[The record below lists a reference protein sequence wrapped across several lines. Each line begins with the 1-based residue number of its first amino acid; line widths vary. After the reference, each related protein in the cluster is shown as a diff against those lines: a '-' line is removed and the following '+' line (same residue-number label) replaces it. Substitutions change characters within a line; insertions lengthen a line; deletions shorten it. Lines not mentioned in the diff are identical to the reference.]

1 MTAPATRPCRACG
14 RELVF
19 ATGPGGKLIPLN
31 VVRNVYVLDA
41 NGDALVVLAGSE
53 TFQSH
58 FESCP
63 SASTFSKKTKTQED
77 PIT

>member
-1 MTAPATRPCRACG
+1 MTELTARPCRACG

-19 ATGPGGKLIPLN
+19 AEGPGGKLIPLN
-31 VVRNVYVLDA
+31 VVRNVYVLNADGKA
-41 NGDALVVLAGSE
+41 DVVLAGTE

-63 SASTFSKKTKTQED
+63 AASTFSKKPRHQED
-77 PIT
+77 SK